1 MVSAIPALLGR
12 NLIRMRKQFIS
23 ATAATL
29 CALCLG
35 FAASA
40 AEVAQY
46 SLTADNAQV
55 TAGNIVELS
64 LRCDS
69 AVTPT
74 AALSLQFTLPE
85 GYAVYDVD
93 SGSGIVS
100 NELSYSYTDS
110 TLNVLYLDNDAGGSP
125 VEPGSEV
132 AKIKLTAA
140 TPGTGRPLVCIE
152 SDASLVTAEGKV
164 ESQDIDLTIGDMT
177 VTGEAVPVPT
187 TVPSVST
194 DGKKQTMAE
203 ASSNAASE
211 SATMTERL
219 QEQQAKQN
227 GDAAA
232 NELPPTATPEIITDA
247 NGNKMQIVRNERV
260 EENAVDVTEDVLNA
274 QPATTPTT
282 EAQPAVDTVPQQSN
296 TALPV
301 ALVVV
306 VVIAAAAAGAV
317 CYKKKK

>member
-1 MVSAIPALLGR
+1 
-12 NLIRMRKQFIS
+12 MRKQFIS

-69 AVTPT
+69 AATPT

-93 SGSGIVS
+93 SGSGIVI

-125 VEPGSEV
+125 VDPGSEV

-164 ESQDIDLTIGDMT
+164 ETQGIDLTIGDVT

-227 GDAAA
+227 GDATA

-274 QPATTPTT
+274 QPATTPTA

-296 TALPV
+296 AALPV

>member
-46 SLTADNAQV
+46 SLTAENAQV

-69 AVTPT
+69 AATPT

-140 TPGTGRPLVCIE
+140 TPGTCRPLVCIE
-152 SDASLVTAEGKV
+152 SDASLVTVEGKV
-164 ESQDIDLTIGDMT
+164 ETQGIDLTISDMT

-194 DGKKQTMAE
+194 DGKKRTMAE

-211 SATMTERL
+211 SAAVTERL

-274 QPATTPTT
+274 QPATTPTA

-296 TALPV
+296 AALPV
-301 ALVVV
+301 ALV

>member
-1 MVSAIPALLGR
+1 MTV
-12 NLIRMRKQFIS
+12 
-23 ATAATL
+23 
-29 CALCLG
+29 
-35 FAASA
+35 
-40 AEVAQY
+40 
-46 SLTADNAQV
+46 
-55 TAGNIVELS
+55 
-64 LRCDS
+64 
-69 AVTPT
+69 
-74 AALSLQFTLPE
+74 
-85 GYAVYDVD
+85 
-93 SGSGIVS
+93 
-100 NELSYSYTDS
+100 
-110 TLNVLYLDNDAGGSP
+110 
-125 VEPGSEV
+125 
-132 AKIKLTAA
+132 
-140 TPGTGRPLVCIE
+140 
-152 SDASLVTAEGKV
+152 EGKV
-164 ESQDIDLTIGDMT
+164 ETQGIDLTISDMT

-211 SATMTERL
+211 SATVTERL

-274 QPATTPTT
+274 QPATTPTA

-296 TALPV
+296 AALPV

>member
-69 AVTPT
+69 AATPT

-152 SDASLVTAEGKV
+152 SDASLVTVEGKV
-164 ESQDIDLTIGDMT
+164 ETQGIDLTISDMT

-211 SATMTERL
+211 SATVTERL

-296 TALPV
+296 AALPV

>member
-1 MVSAIPALLGR
+1 
-12 NLIRMRKQFIS
+12 MRKQFIS

-69 AVTPT
+69 AATPT

-93 SGSGIVS
+93 SGSGIVN

-177 VTGEAVPVPT
+177 VTGEAVPMPT

-211 SATMTERL
+211 SATMVERL
-219 QEQQAKQN
+219 QEQQTKQN

-232 NELPPTATPEIITDA
+232 DEPTPTATPEIITDA

-274 QPATTPTT
+274 QPATTPTA

-296 TALPV
+296 AALPV
-301 ALVVV
+301 ALV

>member
-69 AVTPT
+69 AATPT

-152 SDASLVTAEGKV
+152 SDASLVTVEGKV
-164 ESQDIDLTIGDMT
+164 ETQGIDLTISDMT

-211 SATMTERL
+211 SAAMTERL

-296 TALPV
+296 AALPV

-306 VVIAAAAAGAV
+306 AVIAAAAAGAV

>member
-1 MVSAIPALLGR
+1 
-12 NLIRMRKQFIS
+12 MRKQFIS

-69 AVTPT
+69 AATPT

-100 NELSYSYTDS
+100 NELSYSYTDL

-227 GDAAA
+227 GDATA
-232 NELPPTATPEIITDA
+232 NELSPTATPEIITDA

-274 QPATTPTT
+274 QPATTPTA

-296 TALPV
+296 AALPV

>member
-1 MVSAIPALLGR
+1 
-12 NLIRMRKQFIS
+12 MRKQFIS

-69 AVTPT
+69 AATPT

-152 SDASLVTAEGKV
+152 SDASLVTVEGKV
-164 ESQDIDLTIGDMT
+164 ETQGIDLTISDMT

-211 SATMTERL
+211 SAAMTERL

-274 QPATTPTT
+274 QPATTPTA

-296 TALPV
+296 AALPV

>member
-69 AVTPT
+69 AATPT

-140 TPGTGRPLVCIE
+140 TPGTGQPLVCIE
-152 SDASLVTAEGKV
+152 SDASLVTVEGKV
-164 ESQDIDLTIGDMT
+164 ETQGIDLTISDMT

-211 SATMTERL
+211 SATVTERL

-296 TALPV
+296 AALPV

-306 VVIAAAAAGAV
+306 VVIAAAAVGAV

>member
-1 MVSAIPALLGR
+1 
-12 NLIRMRKQFIS
+12 MRKQFIS

-69 AVTPT
+69 AATPT

-152 SDASLVTAEGKV
+152 SDASLVTVEGKV
-164 ESQDIDLTIGDMT
+164 ETQGIDLTISDMT
-177 VTGEAVPVPT
+177 VTGEAVPIPT

-211 SATMTERL
+211 SATVTERL

-247 NGNKMQIVRNERV
+247 NGNKMQLVRNERV
-260 EENAVDVTEDVLNA
+260 EENAMDVTEDVLNA
-274 QPATTPTT
+274 QPATTPTA

-296 TALPV
+296 AALPV

>member
-1 MVSAIPALLGR
+1 
-12 NLIRMRKQFIS
+12 MRKQFIS

>member
-69 AVTPT
+69 AATPT

-152 SDASLVTAEGKV
+152 SDASLVTVEGKV
-164 ESQDIDLTIGDMT
+164 ETQGIDLTISDMT

-211 SATMTERL
+211 SATVTERL

-232 NELPPTATPEIITDA
+232 NELPRTATPEIITDA

-296 TALPV
+296 AALPV

>member
-1 MVSAIPALLGR
+1 
-12 NLIRMRKQFIS
+12 MRKQFIS

-69 AVTPT
+69 AATPT

-164 ESQDIDLTIGDMT
+164 ESQDIDLTISDMT

-232 NELPPTATPEIITDA
+232 NELPPHRHAGDYYRCERQQDADCAQRAGRGKCGGCNGGCAERTACHHTDHRGSA
-247 NGNKMQIVRNERV
+247 RCRHRVAAEQRGPAGGTGCGCGNRRCGCGRCVLQKEEVR
-260 EENAVDVTEDVLNA
+260 
-274 QPATTPTT
+274 
-282 EAQPAVDTVPQQSN
+282 
-296 TALPV
+296 
-301 ALVVV
+301 
-306 VVIAAAAAGAV
+306 
-317 CYKKKK
+317 C

>member
-1 MVSAIPALLGR
+1 
-12 NLIRMRKQFIS
+12 MRKQFIS

-69 AVTPT
+69 AATPT

-274 QPATTPTT
+274 QPATAPTA
-282 EAQPAVDTVPQQSN
+282 EAQPSVDTVPQQSN
-296 TALPV
+296 EALPV
-301 ALVVV
+301 ALV

>member
-69 AVTPT
+69 AATPT

-152 SDASLVTAEGKV
+152 SDASLVTVEGKV
-164 ESQDIDLTIGDMT
+164 ETQGIDLTISDMT

-211 SATMTERL
+211 SAAMTERL

-232 NELPPTATPEIITDA
+232 NEVPPTATPEIITDA

-296 TALPV
+296 AALPV

>member
-1 MVSAIPALLGR
+1 
-12 NLIRMRKQFIS
+12 MRKQFIS

-69 AVTPT
+69 AATPT

-125 VEPGSEV
+125 VESGSEV

-152 SDASLVTAEGKV
+152 SDASLVTVEGKV
-164 ESQDIDLTIGDMT
+164 ETQGIDLTISDMT

-211 SATMTERL
+211 SATVTERL

-260 EENAVDVTEDVLNA
+260 EENVVDVTEDVLNA

-296 TALPV
+296 AALPV

-306 VVIAAAAAGAV
+306 VVIAAAAAGVV

>member
-69 AVTPT
+69 AATPT

-274 QPATTPTT
+274 QPATAPTA
-282 EAQPAVDTVPQQSN
+282 EAQPSVDTVPQQSN
-296 TALPV
+296 EALPV
-301 ALVVV
+301 ALV

>member
-69 AVTPT
+69 AATPT
-74 AALSLQFTLPE
+74 AALSLQVPLPE

-232 NELPPTATPEIITDA
+232 NELSPTATPEIITDA

-274 QPATTPTT
+274 QPATTPTA

-296 TALPV
+296 AALPV

>member
-69 AVTPT
+69 AATPT

-93 SGSGIVS
+93 SSSGIVS

-152 SDASLVTAEGKV
+152 SDASLVTVEGKV
-164 ESQDIDLTIGDMT
+164 ETQGIDLTISDMT

-227 GDAAA
+227 GDATA
-232 NELPPTATPEIITDA
+232 NELSPTATPEIITDA

-274 QPATTPTT
+274 QPATTPTA

-296 TALPV
+296 AALPV

>member
-1 MVSAIPALLGR
+1 
-12 NLIRMRKQFIS
+12 MRKQFIS

-69 AVTPT
+69 AATPT

-211 SATMTERL
+211 SATMAERL
-219 QEQQAKQN
+219 QEQQTKQN

-232 NELPPTATPEIITDA
+232 DEPTPTATPEIITDA
-247 NGNKMQIVRNERV
+247 NGNKMQLVRNERA

-296 TALPV
+296 AALPV
-301 ALVVV
+301 ALAVV

>member
-1 MVSAIPALLGR
+1 
-12 NLIRMRKQFIS
+12 MRKQFIS

-69 AVTPT
+69 AATPT

-152 SDASLVTAEGKV
+152 SDASLVTVEGKV
-164 ESQDIDLTIGDMT
+164 ETQGIDLTISDMT

-211 SATMTERL
+211 SATVTERL

-296 TALPV
+296 AALPV
-301 ALVVV
+301 ALVVI

>member
-1 MVSAIPALLGR
+1 M
-12 NLIRMRKQFIS
+12 MKQFI
-23 ATAATL
+23 TAAAAAL

-55 TAGNIVELS
+55 TAGDVVELS

-69 AVTPT
+69 AATPT

-93 SGSGIVS
+93 TGSGIVS

-164 ESQDIDLTIGDMT
+164 ETQGIELTIGDVT

-194 DGKKQTMAE
+194 DGKKQTIAE
-203 ASSNAASE
+203 ASSGAASE
-211 SATMTERL
+211 STTTVERL

-227 GDAAA
+227 GDTAAD
-232 NELPPTATPEIITDA
+232 EPTPTATPEIITDA
-247 NGNKMQIVRNERV
+247 NGNKVQIVRNDQA
-260 EENAVDVTEDVLNA
+260 EENTVDVTEDVLNA
-274 QPATTPTT
+274 QPATTPAA
-282 EAQPAVDTVPQQSN
+282 EAQPAADTAQQQSSSA
-296 TALPV
+296 ALPV

-317 CYKKKK
+317 WYKKKK

>member
-1 MVSAIPALLGR
+1 
-12 NLIRMRKQFIS
+12 MRKQFIS
-23 ATAATL
+23 ATAAAL

-69 AVTPT
+69 AATPT

-85 GYAVYDVD
+85 GYVVYDVD

-164 ESQDIDLTIGDMT
+164 ETQGIDLTIGDVT

-227 GDAAA
+227 GDATA

-274 QPATTPTT
+274 QPATTPTA

-296 TALPV
+296 AALPV

>member
-23 ATAATL
+23 AAAATL

-69 AVTPT
+69 AATPT

-93 SGSGIVS
+93 SGSGIVN
-100 NELSYSYTDS
+100 NELSYSYTNS

-140 TPGTGRPLVCIE
+140 TPGTGQPLVCIE

-164 ESQDIDLTIGDMT
+164 ETQGIDLTIGDVT

-227 GDAAA
+227 GDATA

-274 QPATTPTT
+274 QPATTPTA

-296 TALPV
+296 AALPV

>member
-1 MVSAIPALLGR
+1 
-12 NLIRMRKQFIS
+12 MRKKFIS

-69 AVTPT
+69 AATPT

-152 SDASLVTAEGKV
+152 SDASLVTVEGKV
-164 ESQDIDLTIGDMT
+164 ETQGIDLTISDMT

-211 SATMTERL
+211 SATVTERL

-247 NGNKMQIVRNERV
+247 NGNKVQIVRNERV

-274 QPATTPTT
+274 QPATTPTA

-296 TALPV
+296 AALPV

>member
-1 MVSAIPALLGR
+1 
-12 NLIRMRKQFIS
+12 MRKQFIS

-69 AVTPT
+69 AATPT

-232 NELPPTATPEIITDA
+232 NELSPTATPEIITDA

-274 QPATTPTT
+274 QPATTPTA

-296 TALPV
+296 AALPV
-301 ALVVV
+301 ALV

>member
-23 ATAATL
+23 AAAATL

-69 AVTPT
+69 AATPT

-152 SDASLVTAEGKV
+152 SDASLVTVEGKV
-164 ESQDIDLTIGDMT
+164 EAQGIDLTISDMT

-211 SATMTERL
+211 SAAMTERL

-296 TALPV
+296 AALPV

-306 VVIAAAAAGAV
+306 VVIAAAGAV

>member
-1 MVSAIPALLGR
+1 
-12 NLIRMRKQFIS
+12 MRKQFIS

-69 AVTPT
+69 AATPT

-152 SDASLVTAEGKV
+152 SDASLVTVEGKV
-164 ESQDIDLTIGDMT
+164 ETQGIDLTISDMT

-211 SATMTERL
+211 SATVTERL

-282 EAQPAVDTVPQQSN
+282 ETQPAVDTVPQQSN
-296 TALPV
+296 AALPV

>member
-1 MVSAIPALLGR
+1 
-12 NLIRMRKQFIS
+12 MRKQFIS

-69 AVTPT
+69 AATPT

-152 SDASLVTAEGKV
+152 SDASLVTVEGKV
-164 ESQDIDLTIGDMT
+164 ETQGIDLTISDMT

-227 GDAAA
+227 GDTAA
-232 NELPPTATPEIITDA
+232 NELPPTATPEIVTDA

-274 QPATTPTT
+274 QPATTPAI

-296 TALPV
+296 AALPV

>member
-1 MVSAIPALLGR
+1 
-12 NLIRMRKQFIS
+12 MRKQFIS

-69 AVTPT
+69 AATPT

-152 SDASLVTAEGKV
+152 SDASLVTVEGKV
-164 ESQDIDLTIGDMT
+164 ETQGIDLTISDMT

-203 ASSNAASE
+203 ASSNTASE

-227 GDAAA
+227 GDTAA
-232 NELPPTATPEIITDA
+232 NELPPTATPEIVTDA

-296 TALPV
+296 AALPV

>member
-1 MVSAIPALLGR
+1 
-12 NLIRMRKQFIS
+12 MRKQFIS

-69 AVTPT
+69 AATPT

-152 SDASLVTAEGKV
+152 SDASLVTVEGKV
-164 ESQDIDLTIGDMT
+164 ETQGIDLTISDMT

-211 SATMTERL
+211 SATVTERL

-296 TALPV
+296 AALPV

>member
-1 MVSAIPALLGR
+1 
-12 NLIRMRKQFIS
+12 MRKQFIS

-69 AVTPT
+69 AATPT

-152 SDASLVTAEGKV
+152 SDASLVTVEGKV
-164 ESQDIDLTIGDMT
+164 ETQGIDLTISDMT

-211 SATMTERL
+211 SATVTERL

-247 NGNKMQIVRNERV
+247 NGNKMQLVRNERV

-274 QPATTPTT
+274 QPATTPTA

-296 TALPV
+296 AALPV

-317 CYKKKK
+317 CYKKKT

>member
-1 MVSAIPALLGR
+1 
-12 NLIRMRKQFIS
+12 MRKQFIS

-46 SLTADNAQV
+46 SLTAENAQV

-69 AVTPT
+69 AATPT

-152 SDASLVTAEGKV
+152 SDASLVTVEGKV
-164 ESQDIDLTIGDMT
+164 ETQGIDLTISDMT

-211 SATMTERL
+211 SAAVTERL

-274 QPATTPTT
+274 QPATTPTA

-296 TALPV
+296 AALPV
-301 ALVVV
+301 ALV

>member
-1 MVSAIPALLGR
+1 
-12 NLIRMRKQFIS
+12 MRKQFIS

-69 AVTPT
+69 AATPT

-100 NELSYSYTDS
+100 SELSYSYTDS

-152 SDASLVTAEGKV
+152 SDASLVTVEGKV
-164 ESQDIDLTIGDMT
+164 ETQGIDLTIRDMT

-227 GDAAA
+227 GDATA

-274 QPATTPTT
+274 QPATTPTA

-296 TALPV
+296 AALPV

>member
-1 MVSAIPALLGR
+1 
-12 NLIRMRKQFIS
+12 MRKQFIS

-69 AVTPT
+69 AATPT

-152 SDASLVTAEGKV
+152 SDASLVTVEGKV
-164 ESQDIDLTIGDMT
+164 ETQGIDLTISDMT

-211 SATMTERL
+211 SAAMTERL

-232 NELPPTATPEIITDA
+232 NELSPTATPEIITDA

-274 QPATTPTT
+274 QPATTPTA

-296 TALPV
+296 AALPV

>member
-29 CALCLG
+29 CALCVG

-55 TAGNIVELS
+55 TAGNFVELS

-69 AVTPT
+69 AATPT

-152 SDASLVTAEGKV
+152 SDASLVTVEGKV
-164 ESQDIDLTIGDMT
+164 ETQGIDLTISDMT

-227 GDAAA
+227 GDATA
-232 NELPPTATPEIITDA
+232 NELSPTATPEIITDA

-274 QPATTPTT
+274 QPATTPTA

-296 TALPV
+296 AALPV

>member
-69 AVTPT
+69 AATPT

-152 SDASLVTAEGKV
+152 SDASLVTVEGKV
-164 ESQDIDLTIGDMT
+164 ETQGIDLTISDMT

-211 SATMTERL
+211 SAAMTERL

-296 TALPV
+296 AALPV

>member
-1 MVSAIPALLGR
+1 
-12 NLIRMRKQFIS
+12 MRKQFIS

-69 AVTPT
+69 AATPT

-125 VEPGSEV
+125 VESGSEV

-152 SDASLVTAEGKV
+152 SDASLVTVEGKV
-164 ESQDIDLTIGDMT
+164 ETQGIDLTISDMT

-211 SATMTERL
+211 SATVTERL

-260 EENAVDVTEDVLNA
+260 EENVVDVTEDVLNA
-274 QPATTPTT
+274 QPATTPTA

-296 TALPV
+296 AALPV

>member
-1 MVSAIPALLGR
+1 
-12 NLIRMRKQFIS
+12 MRKQFIS

-69 AVTPT
+69 AATPT

-125 VEPGSEV
+125 VDPGSEV

-164 ESQDIDLTIGDMT
+164 ETQGIDLTIGDVT

-211 SATMTERL
+211 SATVTERL

-227 GDAAA
+227 GDATA

-274 QPATTPTT
+274 QPATTPTA

-296 TALPV
+296 AALPV